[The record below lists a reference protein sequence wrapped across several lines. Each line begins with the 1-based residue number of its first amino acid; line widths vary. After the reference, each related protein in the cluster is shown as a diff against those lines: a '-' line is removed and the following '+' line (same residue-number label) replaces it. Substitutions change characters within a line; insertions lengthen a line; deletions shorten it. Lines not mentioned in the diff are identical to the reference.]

1 MTKAVVDIETDG
13 LNATKIHCI
22 VARCYASDKEKVWVG
37 EECNQFAEW
46 SGQIDQFIMHNGIS
60 FDAPILN
67 RLTGSNIKLSQ
78 VRDTLI
84 ESQLYNPIREGGH
97 SLESWGERLNFPK
110 GNMTEFKDYSPE
122 MLEYCKKDT
131 ELTSKL
137 AKTMEEEGKK
147 FSIRSYEMERK
158 VRAIIDQQQKN
169 GFAFNIREGMLL
181 LARLEDEQHQLEKDA
196 EEMFEPII
204 TYSPVKKIPKST
216 PFNIAS
222 RKQIAERLMELD
234 WKPKQ
239 FGKEIKLKD
248 GSTKKNVVVSEEIL
262 DKINMKEAQ
271 MFSRYFLL
279 QKRTGLLKAWVQQC
293 QEDERVRGSVLTLK
307 TVTGRMAHHSPN
319 MAQVP
324 ASYSPYGKECRELW
338 TVSNPDTHVLVG
350 TDASGL
356 EIRCLAHYMNHPDLM
371 CRGKGIELEDKMIDA
386 AKVFIREVLTGDVH
400 TANMKAAGLT
410 NRDQAKTFI
419 YAFLYGA
426 GPAKIGKVVGGSA
439 KQGNILI
446 RKFLK
451 NMPALERLRQNVMEA
466 SLNGFIKALDGRYLK
481 IRSPHASLNTLLQ
494 GAGAIVCKQWLV
506 HMDEHIR
513 KTGVDVKLVASVHD
527 EYQFEVA
534 KKDVER
540 FGKITKDAMLE
551 TTKTLDMKCPLDCE
565 YKVGNTWAETH

>member
-1 MTKAVVDIETDG
+1 MTIAVVDIETDD

-22 VARCYASDKEKVWVG
+22 VARSYSSDKEKVWVG
-37 EECNQFAEW
+37 EECDQFAEW

-97 SLESWGERLNFPK
+97 SLEVWGERLNFPK
-110 GNMTEFKDYSPE
+110 GNMTEFKYYSPE

-137 AKTMEEEGKK
+137 AKTMEKEGKK

-196 EEMFEPII
+196 EEMFEPVI

-222 RKQIAERLMELD
+222 RKQIAERLMKLD
-234 WKPKQ
+234 WKP
-239 FGKEIKLKD
+239 EHYTEKD
-248 GSTKKNVVVSEEIL
+248 NVIISEEIL
-262 DKINMKEAQ
+262 SKIDMKEAQ

-279 QKRTGLLKAWVQQC
+279 QKRTGLLKAWVQEC
-293 QEDERVRGSVLTLK
+293 QEDERVRGKVLTLK

-356 EIRCLAHYMNHPDLM
+356 ELRCLAHYMNDP
-371 CRGKGIELEDKMIDA
+371 KFTK
-386 AKVFIREVLTGDVH
+386 EVLTGDVH

-410 NRDQAKTFI
+410 DRDQAKTFI

-426 GPAKIGKVVGGSA
+426 GPAKIGKVVGGNA
-439 KQGNILI
+439 KTGQQLTA
-446 RKFLK
+446 KFLS
-451 NMPALERLRQNVMEA
+451 NMPKLKTLRDNVTEA
-466 SLNGFIKALDGRYLK
+466 AEIGPIKALDGRNLH

-513 KTGVDVKLVASVHD
+513 KTGVDVKLVASIHD

-551 TTKTLDMKCPLDCE
+551 TTMTLDMKCPLDCE

>member
-37 EECNQFAEW
+37 EECDQFAEW

-97 SLESWGERLNFPK
+97 SLEAWGERLNFPK
-110 GNMTEFKDYSPE
+110 GNMTEFKHYSPE

-137 AKTMEEEGKK
+137 AKTMEKEGKK

-196 EEMFEPII
+196 EEMFEPVI

-222 RKQIAERLMELD
+222 RKQIAERLIVLG
-234 WKPKQ
+234 WKP
-239 FGKEIKLKD
+239 EHYTEKD
-248 GSTKKNVVVSEEIL
+248 NVIISEEIL
-262 DKINMKEAQ
+262 SKIDMKEAQ

-279 QKRTGLLKAWVQQC
+279 QKRTGLLKAWVQEC
-293 QEDERVRGSVLTLK
+293 QEDERVRGRVLTLK

-356 EIRCLAHYMNHPDLM
+356 ELRCLAHYMNDP
-371 CRGKGIELEDKMIDA
+371 KFTK
-386 AKVFIREVLTGDVH
+386 EVLTGDVH

-410 NRDQAKTFI
+410 DRDQAKTFI

-426 GPAKIGKVVGGSA
+426 GPAKIGKIVGGNA
-439 KQGNILI
+439 KTGQQLTA
-446 RKFLK
+446 KFLS
-451 NMPALERLRQNVMEA
+451 NMPKLKTLRDNVTAAAEV
-466 SLNGFIKALDGRYLK
+466 GPIKALDGRNLH

-513 KTGVDVKLVASVHD
+513 KTGVDAKLVASIHD

-551 TTKTLDMKCPLDCE
+551 TTMTLDMKCPLDCE